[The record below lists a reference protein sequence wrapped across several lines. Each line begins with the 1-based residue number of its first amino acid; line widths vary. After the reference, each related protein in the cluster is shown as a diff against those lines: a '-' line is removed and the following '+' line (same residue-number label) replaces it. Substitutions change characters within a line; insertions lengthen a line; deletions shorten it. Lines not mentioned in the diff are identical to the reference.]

1 MVLRSFGT
9 LEEDCLHDK
18 NCGLKMLGFGEEHES
33 SEACV
38 TSKIEE
44 NFVADRRGSSIW
56 MRSLAFSLISN
67 KFNLAGHH
75 LYLTKAKIE
84 TSEADLECFLIY

>member
-1 MVLRSFGT
+1 MVLRSFGA
-9 LEEDCLHDK
+9 LEEDSLHGK

-33 SEACV
+33 SRACV

-44 NFVADRRGSSIW
+44 TFVADRMGSSIW
-56 MRSLAFSLISN
+56 LRSLTFPLMSN

-84 TSEADLECFLIY
+84 TSKADLECFLIY